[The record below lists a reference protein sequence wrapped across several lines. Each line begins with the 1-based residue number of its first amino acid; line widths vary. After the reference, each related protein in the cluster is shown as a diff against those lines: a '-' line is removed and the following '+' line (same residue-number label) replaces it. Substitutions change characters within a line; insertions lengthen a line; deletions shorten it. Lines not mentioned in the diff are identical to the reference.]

1 MTLMSMCYRSVAEL
15 ESYLPTLDAAPRDQG
30 TVSLV
35 VSRPTPGERKVLDD
49 GELHVAVGLV
59 GDSWSR
65 RPSSRTPDKSPHPD
79 MQINVINA
87 TLAAFIAF
95 DDVDRQALAGDQLHV
110 DLELSHD
117 NLPPGTEL
125 RIGRPEQDRGAV
137 IMVTD
142 QPHTGC
148 AKFIER
154 YGADAM
160 KFVNGRLGRPRRLR
174 GLNARVVVP
183 GVVRPGD
190 PILVVRPS

>member
-49 GELHVAVGLV
+49 GELDVAVGLV

-87 TLAAFIAF
+87 TLAASGPGGAGP
-95 DDVDRQALAGDQLHV
+95 RAL
-110 DLELSHD
+110 
-117 NLPPGTEL
+117 
-125 RIGRPEQDRGAV
+125 
-137 IMVTD
+137 
-142 QPHTGC
+142 
-148 AKFIER
+148 
-154 YGADAM
+154 
-160 KFVNGRLGRPRRLR
+160 
-174 GLNARVVVP
+174 VVP
-183 GVVRPGD
+183 WVRPGD

>member
-1 MTLMSMCYRSVAEL
+1 MSMCYRSVAEL

>member
-1 MTLMSMCYRSVAEL
+1 
-15 ESYLPTLDAAPRDQG
+15 
-30 TVSLV
+30 
-35 VSRPTPGERKVLDD
+35 
-49 GELHVAVGLV
+49 
-59 GDSWSR
+59 
-65 RPSSRTPDKSPHPD
+65 